1 MDIQFEAP
9 PQLLQTP
16 AAPKADREAEL
27 LRRQILRE
35 ERRQSRLATIEKWQ
49 PTVDRERRECSRWLD
64 QGTSN
69 GVKQMEDTRS
79 SQQELLGR
87 QIRMTWEA
95 SRPTEEQRRSRN
107 RVIRDLQTFF
117 DEHWPGRG
125 LQVASFGSSVTGMY
139 NALSDIDVVIL
150 DPSRPLGVGQPPDAL
165 DGESDAEVDVT
176 GELPEWYDVRTIAKL
191 MRKWAG
197 RRWHQ
202 IVAIHGANVP
212 IVKFNAGPLS
222 VDVNINNRF
231 GLINSHLIRAYADL
245 RPLLFRPL
253 CYAVKHWLKRRG
265 LNDPSGQ
272 GGLAS
277 LSSYSIVL
285 LVIQSLQA
293 SGDLPNLQSSSLLR
307 HFEAQTEYQW
317 QAPKRVKR
325 KVGQQP
331 QRSGVNQTTHP
342 DPAGEMTAINGTLPT
357 DGPLPNGNSLP
368 NGSTLPNASIERQ
381 LPPRDYVPSKYD
393 VTFFDPAKRPPH
405 VRPVEGIGTR
415 SWVNTKVYPHVA
427 SAAKGPT
434 AKADQ
439 NVDWPAPEESGLHL
453 IDAGRKEVSKNDAAM
468 GARFLDFVKFF
479 ASLPKRRCYVSV
491 AQGAPCIIHGPS
503 SDADTQGGQEVT
515 LPSNGTVHPSPAP
528 TKSTLA
534 PPSRPSSSSTE
545 ASVRTAFSQLK
556 VSTDGPSHPVEWS
569 SCRLVI
575 QDPFIT
581 DRNTAKNVGKIV
593 ADRLEVEFGRVAALY
608 RLRPGQQGE
617 EPSEP
622 VLFADIALPLEYD
635 EAVRIE
641 AGEES
646 GEGEDAG
653 RKRRRGPKGGKK
665 RYRGKN
671 GKSGGGGDAVKSGQ
685 APRPLTA

>member
-1 MDIQFEAP
+1 M
-9 PQLLQTP
+9 
-16 AAPKADREAEL
+16 
-27 LRRQILRE
+27 
-35 ERRQSRLATIEKWQ
+35 
-49 PTVDRERRECSRWLD
+49 
-64 QGTSN
+64 
-69 GVKQMEDTRS
+69 
-79 SQQELLGR
+79 
-87 QIRMTWEA
+87 
-95 SRPTEEQRRSRN
+95 
-107 RVIRDLQTFF
+107 
-117 DEHWPGRG
+117 
-125 LQVASFGSSVTGMY
+125 ASFGSSVTGMY
-139 NALSDIDVVIL
+139 NAFSDIDVVIL
-150 DPSRPLGVGQPPDAL
+150 DPSRPLGVGQPADTV
-165 DGESDAEVDVT
+165 DGKVESEATVP

-293 SGDLPNLQSSSLLR
+293 SGDLPNLQSPTLLR
-307 HFEAQTEYQW
+307 HFEAQPEYQW
-317 QAPKRVKR
+317 QAPKRLKR
-325 KVGQQP
+325 KVGEHH
-331 QRSGVNQTTHP
+331 QRTGPNQATNQG
-342 DPAGEMTAINGTLPT
+342 PAGEATADT
-357 DGPLPNGNSLP
+357 GPLPNGGPMSNGGPLP
-368 NGSTLPNASIERQ
+368 NDPIERQ

-393 VTFFDPAKRPPH
+393 VTFFDPAKRAPH
-405 VRPVEGIGTR
+405 VRPVESIGTR
-415 SWVNTKVYPHVA
+415 SWVNTKTYPHVP
-427 SAAKGPT
+427 ST
-434 AKADQ
+434 AKAPSATSDR
-439 NVDWPAPEESGLHL
+439 NHDWPAPEESGLHQ

-468 GARFLDFVKFF
+468 GARFLEFVKFF

-503 SDADTQGGQEVT
+503 SDEEVQGSKDVK
-515 LPSNGTVHPSPAP
+515 PPAANGGAHPS
-528 TKSTLA
+528 TTLA
-534 PPSRPSSSSTE
+534 KIPIAAPSRPSSSSTE
-545 ASVRTAFSQLK
+545 ASVRSAFSQLK
-556 VSTDGPSHPVEWS
+556 VSNEGSSHPVEWS

-593 ADRLEVEFGRVAALY
+593 ADRLEVEFGRVARLY
-608 RLRPGQQGE
+608 RLRSGQQVDE
-617 EPSEP
+617 SPEP

-653 RKRRRGPKGGKK
+653 KKRRRGAKGGKK

-671 GKSGGGGDAVKSGQ
+671 GKGGGGDAVKTVSGS
-685 APRPLTA
+685 RPMTA

>member
-1 MDIQFEAP
+1 M
-9 PQLLQTP
+9 
-16 AAPKADREAEL
+16 AD
-27 LRRQILRE
+27 
-35 ERRQSRLATIEKWQ
+35 
-49 PTVDRERRECSRWLD
+49 
-64 QGTSN
+64 
-69 GVKQMEDTRS
+69 
-79 SQQELLGR
+79 
-87 QIRMTWEA
+87 
-95 SRPTEEQRRSRN
+95 
-107 RVIRDLQTFF
+107 
-117 DEHWPGRG
+117 
-125 LQVASFGSSVTGMY
+125 
-139 NALSDIDVVIL
+139 
-150 DPSRPLGVGQPPDAL
+150 
-165 DGESDAEVDVT
+165 
-176 GELPEWYDVRTIAKL
+176 ELPEWYDVRTIAKL

-293 SGDLPNLQSSSLLR
+293 SGDLPNLQSASLLR
-307 HFEAQTEYQW
+307 HFEAQPEYQW
-317 QAPKRVKR
+317 QAPKRLKR
-325 KVGQQP
+325 KVGEQP
-331 QRSGVNQTTHP
+331 QRPGANRSTRQRHGGETTAT
-342 DPAGEMTAINGTLPT
+342 DGTLPT
-357 DGPLPNGNSLP
+357 NDSPGLTDSPLPNGGPLSNDP
-368 NGSTLPNASIERQ
+368 IERQ

-393 VTFFDPAKRPPH
+393 VTFFDPAKRLPH
-405 VRPVEGIGTR
+405 VRAVEGIGTR
-415 SWVNTKVYPHVA
+415 SWVNTKTYPHVV
-427 SAAKGPT
+427 SAAKAPSAT
-434 AKADQ
+434 ADQ
-439 NVDWPAPEESGLHL
+439 NLDWPAPEESGLHL

-468 GARFLDFVKFF
+468 GARFLEFVKFF

-491 AQGAPCIIHGPS
+491 AQGTPCIIHGPS
-503 SDADTQGGQEVT
+503 SDDDVQAGKDVK
-515 LPSNGTVHPSPAP
+515 PAVNGDAKPSPALAN
-528 TKSTLA
+528 TAVA
-534 PPSRPSSSSTE
+534 PPSRPSTSSTE
-545 ASVRTAFSQLK
+545 ASIRTAFSQLK

-581 DRNTAKNVGKIV
+581 DRNTAKNVGKLV
-593 ADRLEVEFGRVAALY
+593 ADRLEIEFGRVAALY
-608 RLRPGQQGE
+608 RLRSGRQGDRGSLTE
-617 EPSEP
+617 EGEQEEEP

-671 GKSGGGGDAVKSGQ
+671 GKAGGAGGGGGGDAVKSGPKP
-685 APRPLTA
+685 APRPMTA